1 MLYQIPKKKKKKTT
15 QLFFLE
21 DKSMYS
27 VWRMRNKLNDSRGL
41 SNISSP
47 GPLLNSSSSY
57 SDEDKLSLRAWA
69 QLQVSTV
76 NPLIYP
82 AR

>member
-1 MLYQIPKKKKKKTT
+1 
-15 QLFFLE
+15 
-21 DKSMYS
+21 
-27 VWRMRNKLNDSRGL
+27 MRNKLNDSRGL